1 MTHLDDTGQLA
12 SRAPGW
18 LRGAGWQR
26 DLLLPAALLVV
37 QRAAAAVTL
46 AGPRGPSAG
55 LGAAD
60 WALLAAG
67 PVALAFRRRYPVAV
81 LWVTLLVT
89 LPPSGVWPANLSLIA
104 AFLIAATGGHRR
116 AAWVVVVTGYLGTV
130 WLIPLAFGHQVA
142 SLTFALALLGWLA
155 VLVVAAELVR
165 SRRERTAQARAARQV
180 DQQRQASEERLQM
193 ARELHDVVGHTISLI
208 NVQAGV
214 GLDLMDIR
222 PEQARVALTA
232 IKSASSEALG
242 ELRTMLAAL
251 RQSGEDPPLAPSSG
265 LDRLPELVELTR
277 AAGLSVTTE
286 VVGVRRPLPAATDLA
301 AYRIVQESLTNVA
314 RHAGPARVVIR
325 LSYQAHSLEI
335 VVRDNGRVLGG
346 RAGSSPG
353 TGSGIAGMRQRALA
367 LGGQLDAHPRPE
379 GGFIV
384 IARLPLRNAQDPQ
397 ANWGNS

>member
-1 MTHLDDTGQLA
+1 MTHLDDTAQLA
-12 SRAPGW
+12 SRGPGW
-18 LRGAGWQR
+18 LRGAGWRQ
-26 DLLLPAALLVV
+26 DLVLPAALLVV
-37 QRAAAAVTL
+37 QMAAAAITL

-67 PVALAFRRRYPVAV
+67 PAALAFRRRYPVAV
-81 LWVTLLVT
+81 LWITLLVT

-104 AFLIAATGGHRR
+104 AFLFAATGGHRR
-116 AAWVVVVTGYLGTV
+116 AAWVVIVAGYLCTV
-130 WLIPLAFGHQVA
+130 WLIPLASGHRVA

-193 ARELHDVVGHTISLI
+193 ARELHDVVGHTMSLI

-214 GLDLMDIR
+214 GLDLMDSR

-232 IKSASSEALG
+232 IKAASREALD

-251 RQSGEDPPLAPSSG
+251 RQSGEDVPLAPSSG
-265 LDRLPELVELTR
+265 LDRLPELVGLTR
-277 AAGLSVTTE
+277 AAGLSVSTE
-286 VVGVRRPLPAATDLA
+286 VAGDRRPLPAATDLA
-301 AYRIVQESLTNVA
+301 AYRIIQESLTNVA

-325 LSYQAHSLEI
+325 LSYKAHSLEI
-335 VVRDNGRVLGG
+335 MVRDNGRVPGG
-346 RAGSSPG
+346 RGGSSPG
-353 TGSGIAGMRQRALA
+353 TGSGIAGMQQRALA

-384 IARLPLRNAQDPQ
+384 TACLPLVNGRDARTTG
-397 ANWGNS
+397 GNS